1 MADKGLKSNVVG
13 LFAGT
18 MLGIYS
24 VAPAY
29 GLTATLGIL
38 AVSVGA
44 KTPVVIIGGFLPMF
58 TAAYAYREFN
68 KIMLDDGTSFTW
80 NLQGARALH
89 RLAGHPLVGARADG
103 QARTPAQVMM

>member
-29 GLTATLGIL
+29 ALTATLGIL

-44 KTPVVIIGGFLPMF
+44 KTPVVIIAGFLPMF
-58 TAAYAYREFN
+58 STARPW
-68 KIMLDDGTSFTW
+68 TSKALGPYIGW
-80 NLQGARALH
+80 RASPS
-89 RLAGHPLVGARADG
+89 RRDG